1 MRTIH
6 RGDRG
11 EAVRDIQHRL
21 LDFGL
26 RIEPEELEGRF
37 GPSTEE
43 AVKAFQQRRG
53 LPSDGMVGA
62 DTWGE
67 LVEAGY
73 RLGDRVLYLRSL
85 TFQGDDVRGLQKRLN
100 ALGFD
105 AGREDGIFGPRT
117 AAAVAEFQ
125 HNVGS
130 ASDGI
135 VGPDTIGSIERLRPA
150 VEGPSRAV
158 VREAEYIRH
167 IEEKQT
173 LVGSCVAIDPGHG
186 PDDPGHVGPGG
197 LSESEATML
206 IAEDLAAEL
215 GARGAHPSIL
225 RTRDDAP
232 SPSARALAANELG
245 AAVCISI
252 HLNGGEPTAEGA
264 TCFYYGTE
272 ATYSPA
278 GQRLAEVIQE
288 ELVALMGLMD
298 GRTNRLTVA
307 MLRETRMPAV
317 QVEPCFLTNPTEE
330 AMLTDP
336 VSRRLLAAAMA
347 AGIERFFGSVE
358 SATGPRSASGST
370 DAGRSSAGG

>member
-1 MRTIH
+1 VRTIH

-26 RIEPEELEGRF
+26 RIEPQELEGRF

-53 LPSDGMVGA
+53 LPSDGMVGV

-85 TFQGDDVRGLQKRLN
+85 TFQGDDVRELQKRLN

-158 VREAEYIRH
+158 VREAEDVRR
-167 IEEKQT
+167 IEKEQT

-186 PDDPGHVGPGG
+186 PDDPGTVGPSG

-206 IAEDLAAEL
+206 IAADLAAEL
-215 GARGAHPSIL
+215 GARGAHPTIL
-225 RTRDDAP
+225 RTAHDAP
-232 SPSARALAANELG
+232 PPSARALAANELG

-264 TCFYYGTE
+264 TCFYYGTQ

-288 ELVALMGLMD
+288 ELTRTGLMD
-298 GRTNRLTVA
+298 GRTHRLAVA

-317 QVEPCFLTNPTEE
+317 QVEPCFLTNPKEE

-336 VSRRLLAAAMA
+336 VSRRLLAAAIA
-347 AGIERFFGSVE
+347 AGVQRFFGSVE
-358 SATGPRSASGST
+358 SAAAGRSASG
-370 DAGRSSAGG
+370 

>member
-1 MRTIH
+1 VRTIH

-26 RIEPEELEGRF
+26 RIDPEELEGRF
-37 GPSTEE
+37 GLSTEE
-43 AVKAFQQRRG
+43 AVKTFQQRRG
-53 LPSDGMVGA
+53 LPSDGMVGT

-73 RLGDRVLYLRSL
+73 RLGDRVLYLRSPA
-85 TFQGDDVRGLQKRLN
+85 FQGDDVRELQKRLN

-105 AGREDGIFGPRT
+105 AGREDGIFGSRT

-130 ASDGI
+130 TPDGI

-150 VEGPSRAV
+150 VGGPSRAM
-158 VREAEYIRH
+158 VREAEDVRRIG
-167 IEEKQT
+167 EEQT

-186 PDDPGHVGPGG
+186 PDDPGNVGPSG

-206 IAEDLAAEL
+206 IATDLAGEL
-215 GARGAHPSIL
+215 GARGAYPTIL
-225 RTRDDAP
+225 RTDHSAP
-232 SPSARALAANELG
+232 SPSARALAANQLG

-264 TCFYYGTE
+264 TCFYYGTQ

-288 ELVALMGLMD
+288 ELAARTGLKD
-298 GRTNRLTVA
+298 GRTHRLAVA

-317 QVEPCFLTNPTEE
+317 QVEPCFLTNPKEE

-336 VSRRLLAAAMA
+336 VTRRRLAAAIA
-347 AGIERFFGSVE
+347 AGVQRFFGTVE
-358 SATGPRSASGST
+358 SAPGRRSA
-370 DAGRSSAGG
+370 RS

>member
-26 RIEPEELEGRF
+26 RIDPEELEGRF

-43 AVKAFQQRRG
+43 SVKAFQQRRG
-53 LPSDGMVGA
+53 LPSDGMVGT

-85 TFQGDDVRGLQKRLN
+85 AFQGDDVRELQKRLN

-105 AGREDGIFGPRT
+105 AGREDGIFGSRT
-117 AAAVAEFQ
+117 ATAVAEFQ

-130 ASDGI
+130 SPDGI

-150 VEGPSRAV
+150 VEGPSRAM
-158 VREAEYIRH
+158 VREAEDVRR
-167 IEEKQT
+167 IEEEQT
-173 LVGSCVAIDPGHG
+173 LVGSCGAIDPGHG
-186 PDDPGHVGPGG
+186 PDDPGNIGPSG
-197 LSESEATML
+197 LSESEAAML
-206 IAEDLAAEL
+206 IATDLAAEL
-215 GARGAHPSIL
+215 GARGAHPTIL
-225 RTRDDAP
+225 RTDHDAP

-264 TCFYYGTE
+264 TCFYYGTQ

-288 ELVALMGLMD
+288 ELAARTGLKD
-298 GRTNRLTVA
+298 GRTHRLAVA

-317 QVEPCFLTNPTEE
+317 QVEPCFLTNPKEE

-336 VSRRLLAAAMA
+336 VTRRLLAAAIA
-347 AGIERFFGSVE
+347 AGVQRFFGTVE
-358 SATGPRSASGST
+358 TAPRRRPAAS
-370 DAGRSSAGG
+370 

>member
-6 RGDRG
+6 RGARG
-11 EAVRDIQHRL
+11 EAVRDIQRRL

-26 RIEPEELEGRF
+26 RIAPEELEGRF
-37 GPSTEE
+37 GPSTED

-53 LPSDGMVGA
+53 LLSDGIVGA
-62 DTWGE
+62 DTWSE

-73 RLGDRVLYLRSL
+73 RLGDRVLYFRSMP
-85 TFQGDDVRGLQKRLN
+85 FQGDDVRELQKRLN

-105 AGREDGIFGPRT
+105 AGREDGIFGQRT

-135 VGPDTIGSIERLRPA
+135 VGPDTIGSIERLRPSL
-150 VEGPSRAV
+150 EGPSRAM
-158 VREAEYIRH
+158 VREAEDVRR
-167 IEEKQT
+167 IEEEQT

-186 PDDPGHVGPGG
+186 PDDLGHVGPSG

-206 IAEDLAAEL
+206 IAADLAAEL
-215 GARGAHPSIL
+215 GACGAHPTIL
-225 RTRDDAP
+225 RTDHEAP

-252 HLNGGEPTAEGA
+252 HLNGGEPSAEGA

-288 ELVALMGLMD
+288 ELTARMGLMD
-298 GRTNRLTVA
+298 GRTHRLAVA

-317 QVEPCFLTNPTEE
+317 QVEPCFLTNPKEE
-330 AMLTDP
+330 ALLTDP
-336 VSRRLLAAAMA
+336 VSRRLLAGAIT
-347 AGIERFFGSVE
+347 AGVQRFFGTFETVS
-358 SATGPRSASGST
+358 GRRSAGS
-370 DAGRSSAGG
+370 

>member
-1 MRTIH
+1 VRTIQ
-6 RGDRG
+6 RGDWG

-26 RIEPEELEGRF
+26 PIDPKELEGGF
-37 GPSTEE
+37 GASTED

-53 LPSDGMVGA
+53 LPSDGLVGE

-73 RLGDRVLYLRSL
+73 RLGDRVLYLRSRA
-85 TFQGDDVRGLQKRLN
+85 FQGDDVRELQKRLN

-105 AGREDGIFGPRT
+105 TGREDGIFGPR
-117 AAAVAEFQ
+117 AAGAVAEFQ

-130 ASDGI
+130 TSDGI
-135 VGPDTIGSIERLRPA
+135 VGPDTIGAIERLRPA

-158 VREAEYIRH
+158 VREAEDVRRIK
-167 IEEKQT
+167 EEQS

-186 PDDPGHVGPGG
+186 PDDLGNVGPSG

-206 IAEDLAAEL
+206 IAADLAEEL
-215 GARGAHPSIL
+215 GARGAHPTIL
-225 RTRDDAP
+225 RTGDDAP
-232 SPSARALAANELG
+232 PPSERARSANELG

-264 TCFYYGTE
+264 TCFYFGTE
-272 ATYSPA
+272 ATFSPA
-278 GQRLAEVIQE
+278 GQRLAELIQE
-288 ELVALMGLMD
+288 ELTTLTGLMD
-298 GRTNRLTVA
+298 GRIHRLAVS

-317 QVEPCFLTNPTEE
+317 HVEPCFITNPEEE
-330 AMLTDP
+330 ALLTDP
-336 VSRRLLAAAMA
+336 VSRRRLAGAIA
-347 AGIERFFGSVE
+347 AGVQRFFGTVE
-358 SATGPRSASGST
+358 SAAGPRSA
-370 DAGRSSAGG
+370 GG

>member
-1 MRTIH
+1 VKIIR

-11 EAVRDIQHRL
+11 EAVRDIQRRI

-26 RIEPEELEGRF
+26 RIEPDELEGRF
-37 GPSTEE
+37 GSSTEE

-53 LPSDGMVGA
+53 LPSDGMVGP

-85 TFQGDDVRGLQKRLN
+85 SFQGDDVRELQKRLN

-105 AGREDGIFGPRT
+105 AGREDGIFGSRT

-150 VEGPSRAV
+150 LEGPSRAV
-158 VREAEYIRH
+158 VREAEDVRR
-167 IEEKQT
+167 IEEEQT

-186 PDDPGHVGPGG
+186 PDDPGIVGPSG

-206 IAEDLAAEL
+206 IAADLAAEL
-215 GARGAHPSIL
+215 GARGAHPAIL
-225 RTRDDAP
+225 RTDHDAP
-232 SPSARALAANELG
+232 SPSERALAANELG
-245 AAVCISI
+245 ASVCISI

-264 TCFYYGTE
+264 TCFYYGTQ

-288 ELVALMGLMD
+288 ELAARTGLMD
-298 GRTNRLTVA
+298 GRTHRLAVA

-317 QVEPCFLTNPTEE
+317 QVEPCFLTNPREE

-336 VSRRLLAAAMA
+336 VSRRLLAAAIA
-347 AGIERFFGSVE
+347 VGVQRFFGTVE
-358 SATGPRSASGST
+358 SA
-370 DAGRSSAGG
+370 AGRRSAGG